1 MVPSMTLPLPFEIE
15 PERSIYTVSRLN
27 REVRVLLERG
37 MAAFWVE
44 GEISNLSQP
53 PSGHWYF
60 TLKDRTSQVRCVMWK
75 TNQRG
80 LGFTPREGL
89 AVVARARITLYEAR
103 GEFQISIERIEEA
116 GLGALKRQFD
126 QLKEKLA
133 AEGLFALERKRK
145 LPSVPAR
152 IGIVTSPT
160 GAAVRDIL
168 HVLARRF
175 PPAAVLIYPTQ
186 VQGASAVPRIV
197 DALRLAS
204 ARRDCDVLI
213 LARGGGSLEDLWA
226 FNDERVARAIVAS
239 HVPVVSGVGHEIDF
253 TIADFAADVR
263 APTPSAAA
271 ELVVPDRTA
280 CLQAVA
286 RTSSRLAVA
295 MTRELRMLENRCANA
310 AKRLRLADPGARL
323 AQQRQ
328 RLDEVG
334 LRLTRALATR
344 LAAAG
349 HRFELASR
357 GLNTVS
363 PLATL
368 ARGFAIVTRADDG
381 ALVTNA
387 GQVAPG
393 DAIEARLADGRIR
406 ARVIE

>member
-1 MVPSMTLPLPFEIE
+1 
-15 PERSIYTVSRLN
+15 
-27 REVRVLLERG
+27 
-37 MAAFWVE
+37 
-44 GEISNLSQP
+44 
-53 PSGHWYF
+53 
-60 TLKDRTSQVRCVMWK
+60 MWK
-75 TNQRG
+75 TNQRA
-80 LGFTPREGL
+80 LSFTPREGL

-126 QLKEKLA
+126 ELKERLA
-133 AEGLFALERKRK
+133 AEGVFALERKRK
-145 LPSVPAR
+145 LPPVPAR

-175 PPAAVLIYPTQ
+175 PPAAVLIYPTP

-197 DALRLAS
+197 DALRIAS
-204 ARRDCDVLI
+204 ARRECDVLI

-226 FNDERVARAIVAS
+226 FNDERVARAILACQ
-239 HVPVVSGVGHEIDF
+239 VPVVSGVGHEIDF

-271 ELVVPDRTA
+271 ELVVPDRAA
-280 CLQAVA
+280 CLQTVA
-286 RTSSRLAVA
+286 RTSARLAVA
-295 MTRELRMLENRCANA
+295 MTRELRALESRCSSA

-334 LRLTRALATR
+334 LRLTRALTAR
-344 LAAAG
+344 VAAAT

-368 ARGFAIVTRADDG
+368 ARGFAIVTRAEDG

-393 DAIEARLADGRIR
+393 EDIEARLAHGHLR